1 MSEQVDPGRK
11 PVSRWRVVLS
21 QVLACLA
28 LDFLL
33 IGLGMSISFVT
44 MVLPEVL
51 DAKEGLS
58 LNKKQASWFG
68 SMAFLCQPFGSL
80 FSGPLLDYFGRK
92 RALFLVNIPHVV
104 AWLLM
109 HYAWNVPS
117 LFIANALL
125 GIGTGIMEAPS
136 ITYVGEVSD
145 PSLRGFL
152 TTLTNGFTS
161 TGIFVAY
168 LLGTVLPW
176 RQAALV
182 ALVVPLLTMLLVL
195 FVPETPVWLLSK
207 GRKKEALQSLCRL
220 RGWVNPEDVK
230 EEFDKLIQYGDEIQK
245 CVICVTEG
253 KTEMACEHSK
263 MNFFRKIIYKFKY
276 ILMVKETTKPLLLV
290 MAYFLF
296 HSMSGFIPIRPNMV
310 NFCKALGMKYDS
322 KVIVVFVGA
331 ILIPINIVAAII
343 IKRIG
348 KRKLILSALLCN
360 AISCLAISI
369 YATTRLSPDVFSYEF
384 STFPDKKDILPVVLF
399 MLLVCTNSL
408 GIPWVLLSEVFSF
421 RSRGMATSLAAA
433 YSYVIYF
440 IATKTNYNLE
450 AFFHISGTF
459 AIYAAFGIGGTIY
472 LYLFLPETERKD
484 LTEIEAFFKG
494 DRRIYADDCFINS
507 FRKKPKDIH
516 DADKPMLV
524 NYNCNDIAKA

>member
-1 MSEQVDPGRK
+1 MTNNQNGQERK
-11 PVSRWRVVLS
+11 PVSRSRVILS

-44 MVLPEVL
+44 MVLPDVL
-51 DAKEGLS
+51 DAKEGVS
-58 LNKKQASWFG
+58 ITKKQASWFG

-92 RALFLVNIPHVV
+92 RALFLVNIPHVI

-109 HYAWNVPS
+109 HYAWDVPS

-136 ITYVGEVSD
+136 ITD
-145 PSLRGFL
+145 PSLRGLL

-161 TGIFVAY
+161 AGIFVAY

-182 ALVVPLLTMLLVL
+182 ALTVPLLTMLLVL
-195 FVPETPVWLLSK
+195 LVPETPVWLLSK

-220 RGWVNPEDVK
+220 RGWVKPEDVK
-230 EEFDKLIQYGDEIQK
+230 EEFDKLIQYGDQIQQ
-245 CVICVTEG
+245 CMICIKEQKSET
-253 KTEMACEHSK
+253 TNCEHSR
-263 MNFFRKIIYKFKY
+263 MNIFQKIKYKVKY
-276 ILMVKETTKPLLLV
+276 ILLVKETTKPLLLV

-296 HSMSGFIPIRPNMV
+296 HSMSGFMAIRPNMV

-331 ILIPINIVAAII
+331 ALIPINFVAAII
-343 IKRIG
+343 IKYIG

-360 AISCLAISI
+360 ALCCLAISI
-369 YATTRLSPDVFSYEF
+369 YAATSLAPDVCSYELN
-384 STFPDKKDILPVVLF
+384 TFPKNEDILPLVLLI
-399 MLLVCTNSL
+399 LLVFFNSL

-421 RSRGMATSLAAA
+421 RSRGIATSIAAA
-433 YSYVIYF
+433 YSYVVYF
-440 IATKTNYNLE
+440 VATKTNYNLE
-450 AFFHISGTF
+450 TLFHLSGTF
-459 AIYAAFGIGGTIY
+459 AFYAAFGIAGTIY
-472 LYLFLPETERKD
+472 LYLFLPETERKS
-484 LTEIEAFFKG
+484 LAEIEAYFKG
-494 DRRIYADDCFINS
+494 NKRVYADDCLINS
-507 FRKKPKDIH
+507 FRKKPKDNQ

-524 NYNCNDIAKA
+524 N